1 MAQVISVIQEKG
13 GTGKS
18 TIATNLAGMAATQ
31 VKKTTKPILG
41 RTPPFPIYKVAIIDC
56 DMPQGTSQSWA
67 SIRLE
72 NNRQRAANIVAT
84 DNQDFQN
91 IWEQPDN
98 LTAWTATNY
107 TELVELVG
115 KLDKDHDLIVID
127 APPRIAETTKAALIL
142 STLTLIPLGASAA
155 EIWATADLLNTIE
168 AAKQVKGEVDA
179 RILWNRFRAST
190 NSAKELSEAVRT
202 ELNLKQLK
210 TRLGYRVAYSEALA
224 RGLTALEWTDKQA
237 QAEIKQLGAELNQ
250 ILKTQLWS

>member
-18 TIATNLAGMAATQ
+18 TIATNLAGMAA
-31 VKKTTKPILG
+31 K
-41 RTPPFPIYKVAIIDC
+41 RCRVALVDC

-67 SIRLE
+67 SIRLADKPE
-72 NNRQRAANIVAT
+72 
-84 DNQDFQN
+84 
-91 IWEQPDN
+91 N
-98 LTAWTATNY
+98 LTARTATSY
-107 TELVELVG
+107 TELVRLIDELVPN
-115 KLDKDHDLIVID
+115 HDLIVID
-127 APPRIAETTKAALIL
+127 APPRIAESTKAALIL

-168 AAKQVKGEVDA
+168 AAKQVKGAVDA

-202 ELNLKQLK
+202 ELNLKQLNTK
-210 TRLGYRVAYSEALA
+210 IGYRVAYSEALA
-224 RGLTALEWTDKQA
+224 RGLTAAEWTDKQA